1 MKNKILIIGGDPNSI
16 NSEVIIKSWK
26 KLKKNLRE
34 RILIVADYNLMV
46 AQAKRLNLRIKFQKY
61 LNKKSRKSSNILNII
76 DVPLKFK
83 SCFKVSKKDS
93 SKYILRCINYAH
105 KLAQKGK
112 IKGFINCPIN
122 KELLSKNKTIGVT
135 ELLAKKS
142 NLKKFSEVMML
153 YNPEL
158 AVVPITTHIS
168 IKEISKKITKELL
181 LKKIIV
187 LNNSYIK
194 IFKKKPK
201 IALLGLNP
209 HNAEFNKKS
218 EEVKIIIPTIKKL
231 KKRNLNI
238 NGPYVADSFF
248 INEFKKFDVAIGM
261 YHDQVLI
268 PFKSLFKFN
277 AINVTLGLPY
287 LRVSPDHGTA
297 KNLIGKNKANFLSL
311 LKCINFINN
320 FNK

>member
-1 MKNKILIIGGDPNSI
+1 MKNKILIVGGDPNSV

-26 KLKKNLRE
+26 KSKKNLRKK
-34 RILIVADYNLMV
+34 ILILADYNLMV
-46 AQAKRLNLRIKFQKY
+46 AQAKKLNLKVKFQKY
-61 LNKKSRKSSNILNII
+61 LNKKSKNSSNLLNIL

-83 SCFKVSKKDS
+83 NCFKVPKADS
-93 SKYILRCINYAH
+93 SKYVLRCINYAH
-105 KLAQKGK
+105 KLAQEKR

-122 KELLSKNKTIGVT
+122 KELLSKNKNIGVT

-153 YNPEL
+153 YNAKL

-181 LKKIIV
+181 FKKIKV
-187 LNNSYIK
+187 LNNNYIK
-194 IFKKKPK
+194 IFKKKPR

-209 HNAEFNKKS
+209 HNAELNRKS
-218 EEVKIIIPTIKKL
+218 EEVKTIIPTIKIL
-231 KKRNLNI
+231 KKKNLNI
-238 NGPYVADSFF
+238 KGPYVADSFF
-248 INEFKKFDVAIGM
+248 INEFRKFDVAIGM

-297 KNLIGKNKANFLSL
+297 KNLIGKNKVNFLSL

-320 FNK
+320 FKK